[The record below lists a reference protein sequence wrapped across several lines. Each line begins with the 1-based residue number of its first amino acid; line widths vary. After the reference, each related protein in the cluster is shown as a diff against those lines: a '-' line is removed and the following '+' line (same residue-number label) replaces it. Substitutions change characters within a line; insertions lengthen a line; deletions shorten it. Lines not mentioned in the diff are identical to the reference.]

1 MNILA
6 GIVDISKY
14 CFLKPYVTTII
25 IALPPFYNN
34 ISEVTWYSDVTVL
47 YLVACSSLNVMVGY
61 LCVQSL
67 PVWA

>member
-14 CFLKPYVTTII
+14 FFLKPYVTIVI

-47 YLVACSSLNVMVGY
+47 YLVMYALDS
-61 LCVQSL
+61 
-67 PVWA
+67 